1 MKTFKDYQNEKN
13 AESLDEGKSFASF
26 NDTKQGQVITN
37 PFYDSTGRSGVDP
50 EKEYGADYAKSDL
63 KKFIDASESLNNS
76 AWKFKELY
84 DLWKNSAPNADDVD
98 ASDMML
104 IGEKHAKIM
113 KAACE
118 VLLKL
123 K

>member
-1 MKTFKDYQNEKN
+1 MKSFKEYQEELSTAKV
-13 AESLDEGKSFASF
+13 EEGKNFASF

-37 PFYDSTGRSGVDP
+37 PFYDSTGRMGVDP
-50 EKEYGADYAKSDL
+50 DKAYGADYAKSDL
-63 KKFIDASESLNNS
+63 KKFVDAAESLNNS

-84 DLWKNSAPNADDVD
+84 DLWKESAPNADDVD

-104 IGEKHAKIM
+104 IGEQHAKIM